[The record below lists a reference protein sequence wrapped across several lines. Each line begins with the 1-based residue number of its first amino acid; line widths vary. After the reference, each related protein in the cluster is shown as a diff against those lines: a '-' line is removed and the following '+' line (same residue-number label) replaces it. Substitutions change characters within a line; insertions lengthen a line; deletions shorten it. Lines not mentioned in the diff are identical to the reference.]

1 MNERRLNSLKHEDR
15 SRWQRRKTRQ
25 QWLMWPSTQ
34 RIGKDIR
41 ASSKLFTRWGVDVVS
56 EACFTAMTGDRHYEP
71 AAMDLSMISV
81 ALAPS
86 WLVWILTVR
95 PVWLYFSSFMFCS
108 VLFLTDKT
116 LHTIGLFGCAW
127 FLLPNWDW
135 KPLKLGLSILFSL
148 RIFVSVHVLIT

>member
-1 MNERRLNSLKHEDR
+1 MAHKNTRVFFTWQGRKPTVQGECFMNERRPNSLKHEDH

-25 QWLMWPSTQ
+25 QWLAWPSTQ

-108 VLFLTDKT
+108 VFFLTDKT
-116 LHTIGLFGCAW
+116 LYTIGVFA
-127 FLLPNWDW
+127 
-135 KPLKLGLSILFSL
+135 
-148 RIFVSVHVLIT
+148 VLDFYYCI